1 MFELKK
7 IGIVRRASALLLD
20 LILLVVLT
28 TGFMFIISLICDY
41 SHEESLSIKYYNEW
55 EDFRKEYV
63 EDIAWHYGFDYD
75 TTNDSI
81 GYKISKDGVASS
93 LDALMQALS
102 DSNGEDVATKS
113 AYDAYTKLTPVKQVN
128 MQYEYVYNL
137 LFMMVSIGVL
147 LAYIVLE
154 FIIPIILKNGQTVGK
169 KVFSICLVRP
179 NCVKITKLSLFARTI
194 LGKYAIETMFPI
206 LLVFLFLFGGLG
218 ILAIILFA
226 AITLLNVIL
235 FFALKN
241 RTPIHDLVA
250 YTVAADMRVQM
261 IFRTEEELVQKK
273 AQAQKEIVEQE
284 KVGTIGAK
292 KISLESG
299 R

>member
-20 LILLVVLT
+20 MILLVVLT

-41 SHEESLSIKYYNEW
+41 SHEQNLSIKYYNEW
-55 EDFRKEYV
+55 EDYREKYV
-63 EDIAWHYGFDYD
+63 EDVATYYNFVYEK
-75 TTNDSI
+75 TDS
-81 GYKISKDGVASS
+81 GYKISKDGASS
-93 LDALMQALS
+93 NLNEVMSALS
-102 DSNGEDVATKS
+102 NSKGEDAATKT
-113 AYDAYTKLTPVKQVN
+113 AYEAYTKLTPVEQVN

-137 LFMMVSIGVL
+137 LFMMISIGVL
-147 LAYIVLE
+147 LSYIVLE

-226 AITLLNVIL
+226 AITLLNIIL

-261 IFRTEEELVQKK
+261 IFRTEDELVQKK
-273 AQAQKEIVEQE
+273 AEAQKEIVEQE